1 MHKYIYALVLLAGV
15 SIYLFV
21 GLTNMK
27 GQQQQWIDAGA
38 IQHDPN
44 TKELHFVPCS

>member
-1 MHKYIYALVLLAGV
+1 MRKYIYALVLLLG
-15 SIYLFV
+15 IILYLYV
-21 GLTNMK
+21 GLL